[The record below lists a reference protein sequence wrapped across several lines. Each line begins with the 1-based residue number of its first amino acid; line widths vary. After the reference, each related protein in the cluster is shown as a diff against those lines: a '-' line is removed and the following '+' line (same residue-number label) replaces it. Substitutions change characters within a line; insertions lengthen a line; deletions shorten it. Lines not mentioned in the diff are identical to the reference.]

1 VNTVRKNRDEKA
13 KKIIF
18 FSLSWIKGNKKN
30 ETKTN
35 SVAVKIF
42 EAKNGELK

>member
-1 VNTVRKNRDEKA
+1 VNNVRKNRNEKA

-18 FSLSWIKGNKKN
+18 FSFSWIKGYKKS

-42 EAKNGELK
+42 EAKNSELK